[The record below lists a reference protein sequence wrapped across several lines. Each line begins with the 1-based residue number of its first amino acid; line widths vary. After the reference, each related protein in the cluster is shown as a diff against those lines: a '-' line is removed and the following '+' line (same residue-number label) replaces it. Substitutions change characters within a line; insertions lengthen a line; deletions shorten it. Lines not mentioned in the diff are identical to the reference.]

1 MIYFNKILIETEQVH
16 SHTLEINFNLELS
29 VLPKMYV
36 SQWLLLLRA
45 WLMPYQKLSK
55 ELTQENQLK
64 KLLSSFKR
72 RPSLSGSMEMGTVC
86 NGCNKPEREDFM
98 LTINFMKTYKISKLL
113 ERYLFKLA
121 LVNKHKYK
129 QNMKTWKLYTKIQ

>member
-1 MIYFNKILIETEQVH
+1 
-16 SHTLEINFNLELS
+16 
-29 VLPKMYV
+29 
-36 SQWLLLLRA
+36 
-45 WLMPYQKLSK
+45 MPYHKLLK

-86 NGCNKPEREDFM
+86 NGCNKPEREGFM
-98 LTINFMKTYKISKLL
+98 LTINFMKTYKILKLL
-113 ERYLFKLA
+113 EKYLFKLG

-129 QNMKTWKLYTKIQ
+129 QNMKT